1 MTWKRVSQFA
11 LAVAVLGV
19 LAFSAGADWYGG
31 TAVMSTGTG
40 TTTTTTH
47 HGH

>member
-1 MTWKRVSQFA
+1 MTWKRISRFA

-31 TAVMSTGTG
+31 AAVLSSGGTSSA
-40 TTTTTTH
+40 T
-47 HGH
+47 HGHSK